1 MSAAS
6 PAPTS
11 RATATP
17 PTVLVVEDD
26 SVVRQ
31 ACAMLL
37 QDHGFHVVTAVDGA
51 DGMRKFRQVNP
62 AVVVTDIIMPEK
74 DGIGLIRELRRASP
88 EVKIVAMSG
97 SGRFGDLDLIEV
109 ATKLGAHV
117 GLYKPFDDLQLIGA
131 VRGLLEPAP
140 AAPAQAPA
148 G

>member
-6 PAPTS
+6 LAPTS
-11 RATATP
+11 RAAATP

-74 DGIGLIRELRRASP
+74 DGIGLIRELRRESP
-88 EVKIVAMSG
+88 EVKIVVMSG
-97 SGRFGDLDLIEV
+97 SGHFGDIDFIEV

-117 GLYKPFDDLQLIGA
+117 GLYKPFDDLQLIGT

-140 AAPAQAPA
+140 AALAS
-148 G
+148 